1 MQGQAN
7 HFLYVLPWPV
17 HTLVLTNSR
26 YAPEKIP
33 YGIKRYQEETR
44 RLFEVV
50 EDGLKAGKGE
60 YLVGDKYS
68 IVDISS
74 ESPFLST
81 TFTSDI
87 TVFSVHPSSM

>member
-1 MQGQAN
+1 M
-7 HFLYVLPWPV
+7 H
-17 HTLVLTNSR
+17 VLTNSR

-44 RLFEVV
+44 RLFDVV

-74 ESPFLST
+74 ESSFLSFLKLSHCHGT
-81 TFTSDI
+81 SLLLTF
-87 TVFSVHPSSM
+87 MNRC